1 MEKYL
6 PSTCFPAAAAAAVVK
21 ETFASGEVE
30 SADVPNCGRPADV
43 TYGERAF
50 ASDPVNEIRNFFFV
64 LLLNSSIFQL
74 IKPTDLGQLI
84 RFAFFIGKWKRE
96 TNKRKVITSEIV
108 K

>member
-30 SADVPNCGRPADV
+30 SADVLNCGRPADV

-50 ASDPVNEIRNFFFV
+50 ASDPVNEIWNFCFIV
-64 LLLNSSIFQL
+64 NSSIFRF
-74 IKPTDLGQLI
+74 IKPTDLGQSIFGLL
-84 RFAFFIGKWKRE
+84 
-96 TNKRKVITSEIV
+96 SL
-108 K
+108 

>member
-30 SADVPNCGRPADV
+30 SADVPNCGRPAAAV

-50 ASDPVNEIRNFFFV
+50 ASDPVNEIV
-64 LLLNSSIFQL
+64 V
-74 IKPTDLGQLI
+74 
-84 RFAFFIGKWKRE
+84 FI
-96 TNKRKVITSEIV
+96 SYFHQFL
-108 K
+108 